1 MERLVTVKD
10 MAERYGVSLK
20 TARKYIRGMFHYE
33 NPLAAPR
40 WAMDEWEHKR
50 ARNPDGAKAIVIKE
64 PERMYV
70 PRKRGLYEQLEH
82 ESRRNGAGAR

>member
-1 MERLVTVKD
+1 MERLVTVRD

-20 TARKYIRGMFHYE
+20 TARKYLRQMFHYE

-40 WAMDEWEHKR
+40 WAMYEWERNR
-50 ARNPDGAKAIVIKE
+50 ARTPEGLKVIAIKE

-70 PRKRGLYEQLEH
+70 PRKRGQ
-82 ESRRNGAGAR
+82 R

>member
-1 MERLVTVKD
+1 MERLVTVRD

-20 TARKYIRGMFHYE
+20 TARKYIREMFHYE

-40 WAMDEWEHKR
+40 WAMDEWERNR
-50 ARNPDGAKAIVIKE
+50 ARTPEWLKIIAIKE

-70 PRKRGLYEQLEH
+70 PRKRGQ
-82 ESRRNGAGAR
+82 R